1 MIRDRLLYVGEYLEQ
16 YLFEAVTLEDL
27 ASTAAMSVRSLQ
39 RHFGGL
45 VGENLAGYVR
55 GRRLTAAARRLSQ
68 GHQDILGL
76 ALDCQF
82 GSHEA
87 FTRAFR
93 RQFFMS
99 PSEYREQGCLF
110 HNYHRPALG
119 DAMLTELSAQWQQAP
134 EISLKQ
140 AQTLWGF
147 IEPIDSEAVTRCGFS
162 GLISRLMGQL
172 TSLWGEAK
180 PQIVLFKQPQPQG
193 KQLCVMVATT
203 AGVGLPPLG
212 CQTICLPAGWQ
223 ATFTMQGNAQMLPVF
238 LYHCYAQWLFHLGW
252 HHADAPIE
260 LHIPGPQ
267 SEAPFRFTL
276 PVQSTPCPYYR
287 LW

>member
-1 MIRDRLLYVGEYLEQ
+1 MIRDRLLYAGEYLET
-16 YLFEAVTLEDL
+16 YLFEDVSLEAL
-27 ASTAAMSVRSLQ
+27 ASKAAMSVRSLQ
-39 RHFGGL
+39 RHFGDS
-45 VGENLAGYVR
+45 VGESLAGYVR
-55 GRRLTAAARRLSQ
+55 GRRLTAAAWLLSQ

-93 RQFFMS
+93 RQFFMT

-119 DAMLTELSAQWQQAP
+119 EAMLCELEAQWQHPP
-134 EISLKQ
+134 EIELKQ
-140 AQTLWGF
+140 GQTLWGF
-147 IEPIDSEAVTRCGFS
+147 IEPISSDMVITCGFS
-162 GLISRLMGQL
+162 HLIMRLMSQL
-172 TSLWGEAK
+172 NCLFTRPEHRVL
-180 PQIVLFKQPQPQG
+180 LFKRPQD
-193 KQLCVMVATT
+193 KQLCVMLATS
-203 AGVGLPPLG
+203 AGTGLPPQG
-212 CQTICLPAGWQ
+212 CQAITLPAGWQ
-223 ATFTMQGNAQMLPVF
+223 ATFTMQGNEQMLPVF

-260 LHIPGPQ
+260 LHIPLAGAKE
-267 SEAPFRFTL
+267 SFRFTL
-276 PVQSTPCPYYR
+276 PVRSTPCPHYQ